1 MVQDDLSAAKDQPAS
16 RNIRYQ
22 PYLDQDQ
29 NSAPLLDFLKR
40 HVNVLDPG
48 FKAPPDEWTEE
59 RKDSDM
65 DMVRITSCGTVQ
77 GYRVSYNE
85 TYESR
90 AMGIAV
96 SGVTVEAFGLPPG
109 CEFWI
114 KCERYWY
121 DPRYLE
127 LRVSGPEQ
135 AAQAVA
141 DAFASEFGSNQ
152 EQPLS
157 ETQARVELVSAE
169 SSLRVGA
176 WQAAEMRARA
186 VLKWQPDNL
195 DAAFILGA
203 ALLAQKQ
210 YTEGEDL
217 LRWVVARNEKH
228 VDAWYNLG
236 NVTLETG
243 RAYEAELYYLKALAL
258 SPNNHPAFHTL
269 GVALERLGLA
279 DEALE
284 AYREALR
291 TAPNPGQVAHYTGLD
306 FEVRSQEAIARL
318 EAAAEAT
325 APVYSPNGGIGQPLS
340 QEQVAIA
347 LEVARHYG
355 HIARWVA
362 AERRARAV
370 LLAQPEETEAHRILG
385 TALYAQ
391 NRLDEAEE
399 HLRKVLA
406 ADPDN
411 FRALFN
417 LGGVHLGLKQP
428 EQALDFF
435 RRAQQVAQA
444 AADMHAVR
452 YVTARALEMLD
463 RREDAVAAYREV
475 LASVPPS
482 GKSFKVEAEE
492 AIARLTQAAGNTQE
506 LAQQPAG
513 EANPPASSA
522 S

>member
-1 MVQDDLSAAKDQPAS
+1 MVQDTLSEPKQEPAS

-22 PYLDQDQ
+22 PYFDQDQ
-29 NSAPLLDFLKR
+29 NSTPLLDFLKR
-40 HVNVLDPG
+40 HVSVLDPE
-48 FKAPPDEWTEE
+48 FKAPPDEWAEKIE
-59 RKDSDM
+59 DSDI
-65 DMVRITSCGTVQ
+65 DRVRITSCGGVQ
-77 GYRVSYNE
+77 GYRVTYNE
-85 TYESR
+85 AYESR

-109 CEFWI
+109 CEFRM

-127 LRVSGPEQ
+127 LWLSGPEQ
-135 AAQAVA
+135 AVQAIA
-141 DAFASEFGSNQ
+141 DAFVGEFGPNQ

-157 ETQARVELVSAE
+157 ETQVRVELVSAE

-176 WQAAEMRARA
+176 WQAAEMRAKT
-186 VLKWQPDNL
+186 VLKGQPDNL
-195 DAAFILGA
+195 DAAFILGT

-210 YTEGEDL
+210 YEEGEDL
-217 LRWVVARNEKH
+217 LRLVVAGNDKH

-243 RAYEAELYYLKALAL
+243 RPGEAELYYLKALAL
-258 SPNNHPAFHTL
+258 SPDNHPAFHTL

-284 AYREALR
+284 AYRNALR

-318 EAAAEAT
+318 EAAEAT
-325 APVYSPNGGIGQPLS
+325 STVYSPNGDPGQPLS
-340 QEQVAIA
+340 SGQVAIA

-355 HIARWVA
+355 HVARWVP

-370 LLAQPEETEAHRILG
+370 LLAQPEEMEAHRILG

-391 NRLDEAEE
+391 NRLEEAEV

-406 ADPDN
+406 ADLDN

-417 LGGVHLGLKQP
+417 LGGVLLGRKQP
-428 EQALDFF
+428 EQALDCF

-444 AADMHAVR
+444 ATDLHAVR

-463 RREDAVAAYREV
+463 RREEAVAAYREV
-475 LASVPPS
+475 LASVPAS
-482 GKSFKVEAEE
+482 GKSFKVEAEG
-492 AIARLTQAAGNTQE
+492 AIARLTSPGDTQE
-506 LAQQPAG
+506 IAQQTAG
-513 EANPPASSA
+513 DAKLRESSA

>member
-1 MVQDDLSAAKDQPAS
+1 
-16 RNIRYQ
+16 
-22 PYLDQDQ
+22 
-29 NSAPLLDFLKR
+29 
-40 HVNVLDPG
+40 
-48 FKAPPDEWTEE
+48 
-59 RKDSDM
+59 
-65 DMVRITSCGTVQ
+65 
-77 GYRVSYNE
+77 
-85 TYESR
+85 
-90 AMGIAV
+90 MGIAV

-127 LRVSGPEQ
+127 LRLSGPEQ
-135 AAQAVA
+135 AVRAIAG
-141 DAFASEFGSNQ
+141 AFESEFGPNQ
-152 EQPLS
+152 DQPLS
-157 ETQARVELVSAE
+157 ETQIRVELVSAE

-176 WQAAEMRARA
+176 WPAAQMRART

-195 DAAFILGA
+195 DAAFILGT

-210 YTEGEDL
+210 YSEGEDL
-217 LRWVVARNEKH
+217 LRRVVAGNDKH

-243 RAYEAELYYLKALAL
+243 RPGEAELYYLKALAL
-258 SPNNHPAFHTL
+258 SPDNHPAFYTL
-269 GVALERLGLA
+269 GAALERLGLA

-284 AYREALR
+284 AYRNALR

-318 EAAAEAT
+318 EAAAGDT
-325 APVYSPNGGIGQPLS
+325 SPVYSPNADSGQLLS
-340 QEQVAIA
+340 PEQVAIA

-355 HIARWVA
+355 HVARWVP

-370 LLAQPEETEAHRILG
+370 LGAQPEETEAHRLLG

-391 NRLDEAEE
+391 NRLDEAEV
-399 HLRKVLA
+399 HLRRVLV

-417 LGGVHLGLKQP
+417 LGGVHLGQKQP

-435 RRAQQVAQA
+435 RRAQGVAQA
-444 AADMHAVR
+444 AADQHAVH

-463 RREDAVAAYREV
+463 RREEAVAAYQEA
-475 LASVPPS
+475 LASVPAS
-482 GKSFKVEAEE
+482 GKSFKLEAEG
-492 AIARLTQAAGNTQE
+492 AIARLAQAPGTTQE
-506 LAQQPAG
+506 MAQEAVG
-513 EANPPASSA
+513 EANPPKSPAS
-522 S
+522 